1 MQNWLLPEYIED
13 MLPEEA
19 WCVEGMRAQF
29 LGLLRKSGYQL
40 VAPPLLEYAES
51 LLIDGSED
59 MSLRTFKLI
68 DQLSGRTLALRADIT
83 PQVARIDAHLL
94 NRQGVM
100 RLCYAG
106 SVLHTQPMGLTRTR
120 ELLQIGAELYGH
132 GGLESDLEIQQ
143 LMLQSLTLL
152 GIKDVH
158 LDLGHVGVFRALVNH
173 ARLEKSLEN
182 ELFAALQSKD
192 NATLQILTQSRDGS
206 KPMDAALRNAMLVL
220 PTLYGN
226 CAEVLAK
233 ARKLLPDYPEINAA
247 LDDLQNISG
256 KLQPLVS
263 SVGIDLADLRG
274 YHYHSGMVFAAYHT
288 GSHDAIA
295 LGGRYDDLGKSFGR
309 ARAATG
315 FSMDLRQL
323 YRLLPPQAA
332 SSGICAPHY
341 EKLLSGHP
349 LDAAAL
355 RDKITQLRAAGETV
369 VVDLLG
375 DTTLRAELQCDRE
388 LVLRNGVWQVFEMK

>member
-1 MQNWLLPEYIED
+1 MMQNWLLPEYIQD
-13 MLPEEA
+13 MLPDEA
-19 WCVEGMRAQF
+19 WRVEQMRAQ
-29 LGLLRKSGYQL
+29 LLDLLRRSGYQL

-51 LLIDGSED
+51 LLIDDSHD
-59 MSLRTFKLI
+59 MDLRTFKLV

-94 NRQGVM
+94 NRQGVA

-106 SVLHTQPMGLTRTR
+106 SVLHTQPAGLTRTR

-143 LMLQSLTLL
+143 LMLQSLALL
-152 GIKDVH
+152 GIGEVH
-158 LDLGHVGVFRALVNH
+158 LDLGHVGVFRALVSH
-173 ARLEKSLEN
+173 AGLNKELEG
-182 ELFAALQSKD
+182 ELFVALQSKD
-192 NATLQILTQSRDGS
+192 SAALQSLTQAL
-206 KPMDAALRNAMLVL
+206 DATLRNALLAL

-226 CAEVLAK
+226 CAAVLAR
-233 ARKLLPDYPEINAA
+233 ARQVLPGHAGITAA
-247 LDDLQNISG
+247 LDDLQSISS

-274 YHYHSGMVFAAYHT
+274 YHYHSGMVFAAYHA

-295 LGGRYDDLGKSFGR
+295 LGGRYDDVGKSFGR

-332 SSGICAPHY
+332 RLGICAPH
-341 EKLLSGHP
+341 
-349 LDAAAL
+349 LDDAAL
-355 RDKITQLRAAGETV
+355 RDRVAQLRAAGEMV

-375 DTTLRAELQCDRE
+375 DAALRRELQCDRE
-388 LVLRNGVWQVFEMK
+388 LVLRDGTWQAVAL